1 MIGETILHYKILE
14 KLGEGGMGEVFKAQ
28 DTKLD
33 RFVALKFLP
42 SQLTASEDN
51 KARFIQEAKAASAMN
66 HPNVCTIHSIEEYN
80 NQLFIVME
88 YVDGKTLKDKK
99 DSLSEK
105 QILEIGIQTAEGL
118 AAAHEKGIVHRDIKP
133 ENIMVRKDGI
143 VQIMDFGLAKLYSSG
158 NVSRLTK
165 AGTTMG
171 TMGYMSPEQVQGLD
185 VDHRTD
191 IFSLGVVL
199 YEMLAGESPFKGIHE
214 TAIMYEIVNV
224 EAPPLTTIKENIP
237 PELDEI
243 VLECLEKD
251 KDERYQSAKELAKD
265 LRKIKKSTGHRK
277 SRVYNVNTQSFQTQ
291 KEMQTT
297 SKSSGAITIEVFNRK
312 FYPVNLFRSTY
323 LLGSLVIILL
333 AAVLY
338 LLLTHNSVNKNSIIV
353 NASILPPQNVTY
365 ENLIG
370 GNFEL
375 SPDGKMIAFVGKDS
389 LNINRLWVRPLKTLV
404 AKDFPGTENAFY
416 PFWSPDGK
424 YIAYF
429 SGNSLMKIDINAGPP
444 NKVCDAPA
452 GRGGSWSD
460 NNKIVFA
467 PNATGGLFLVS
478 ANGGNPVEIVK
489 QDTSINDQSLRFPH
503 FLPDGEHFIYSIQN
517 VFSGSSPGDVVKV
530 GSINGNTDITLFH
543 ASSNAEYADGNIFY
557 LRQKAL
563 ICQSFD
569 PDNFKVKDD
578 FQTIAGNILF
588 FDARIKGAFS
598 VSGAGNLVYQ
608 SNNQLENKVGMVD
621 MNGNKREVFFEKTV
635 LNTASFSPDNTQIV
649 FDGLDNE
656 GKNSNIWV
664 FDRKRKVITR
674 ITFGPDYKEFP
685 VWSPDNKKI
694 AFVSNTN
701 KFYDI
706 YIKSAD
712 GTGDEILLY
721 KSDYNKYST
730 DWSADGNYI
739 LYTTIKSGNGYDIGV
754 FQLDAKK
761 DINYLATNFNEGS
774 FKFSHNMKWVL
785 YRCDESGTG
794 QIYVRPFS
802 GRKGRWQINTNS
814 VNTLTSTA
822 GWFNDDKNIYFV
834 SSTNDLS
841 LVSTNGSGE
850 LLNPGQPHLLFNLND
865 KGVSRIF
872 DISKDDK
879 YFLVEFSS
887 DQIISSPLTYL
898 QNWQALINQIKMIL

>member
-28 DTKLD
+28 DTILE

-42 SQLTASEDN
+42 SQLIASADD
-51 KARFIQEAKAASAMN
+51 KARFIQEAKAASAIN
-66 HPNVCTIHSIEEYN
+66 HPNICTVYSIEEYE
-80 NQLFIVME
+80 NQLFISME
-88 YVDGKTLKDKK
+88 FVEGKTLKDKK

-105 QILEIGIQTAEGL
+105 QILDIGIQVAEGL

-133 ENIMVRKDGI
+133 ENIMIRKDGI
-143 VQIMDFGLAKLYSSG
+143 AQIMDFGLAKLYKES

-165 AGTTMG
+165 AGTTVG

-199 YEMLAGESPFKGIHE
+199 YELLASEPPFKGIHE

-224 EAPPLTTIKENIP
+224 EAPPLSTVKEGFD
-237 PELDEI
+237 PELDAI
-243 VLECLEKD
+243 ILECLEKD
-251 KDERYQSAKELAKD
+251 KDERCQSAKELAKD
-265 LRKIKKSTGHRK
+265 LRKVKKSTGHRK
-277 SRVYNVNTQSFQTQ
+277 SRVYNVNSKAFQ
-291 KEMQTT
+291 KQTESQT
-297 SKSSGAITIEVFNRK
+297 SSKSSGSITIEAFNRK
-312 FYPVNLFRSTY
+312 FYPGNIFRSSY
-323 LLGSLVIILL
+323 LLGSLVIILS
-333 AAVLY
+333 AVVLY
-338 LLLTHNSVNKNSIIV
+338 LLLTRNSLNENSLVV

-375 SPDGKMIAFVGKDS
+375 SPDGKMIAFIGKDS

-452 GRGGSWSD
+452 GRGGSWSN

-467 PNATGGLFLVS
+467 PNATGGLYMVS

-489 QDTSINDQSLRFPH
+489 QDTSIKDQSLRFPY

-530 GSINGNTDITLFH
+530 GSINSDTDVTLFH
-543 ASSNAEYADGNIFY
+543 ASSNTEYADGNIFY

-563 ICQSFD
+563 ICQGFD

-578 FQTIAGNILF
+578 FQTIAGNILY
-588 FDARIKGAFS
+588 FDGRIKGAFS

-621 MNGNKREVFFEKTV
+621 MNGNKKEVLFEKSV
-635 LNTASFSPDNTQIV
+635 LNTASFSPDNTKIV
-649 FDGLDNE
+649 FDALDNE

-664 FDRKRKVITR
+664 YDIKRKVITR

-685 VWSPDNKKI
+685 IWSPGNKKI

-712 GTGDEILLY
+712 GTGDDTLLY
-721 KSDYNKYST
+721 KSDNNKYST

-739 LYTTIKSGNGYDIGV
+739 LYTTIKSGNGYDIGI
-754 FQLDAKK
+754 FQLDTKK
-761 DINYLATNFNEGS
+761 DISYLATNFNEGS
-774 FKFSHNMKWVL
+774 FKFSHNIKWVL
-785 YRCDESGTG
+785 YRGDESGTG
-794 QIYVRPFS
+794 QIYVRPFA
-802 GRKGRWQINTNS
+802 GKKGRWQINANS
-814 VNTLTSTA
+814 VNTLTSKA

-841 LVSTNGSGE
+841 LVSINGSGE
-850 LLNPGQPHLLFNLND
+850 SLNPGLPRILFNLND
-865 KGVSRIF
+865 KGVNRVF

-898 QNWQALINQIKMIL
+898 QNWQGLINKKED